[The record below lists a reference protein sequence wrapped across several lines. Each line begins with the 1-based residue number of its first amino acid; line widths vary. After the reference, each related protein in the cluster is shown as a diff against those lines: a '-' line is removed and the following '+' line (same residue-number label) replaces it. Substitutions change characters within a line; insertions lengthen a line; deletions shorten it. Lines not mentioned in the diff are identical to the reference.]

1 MQYDPPIHSL
11 AAFVAAIATIA
22 ALAACT
28 TDVAN
33 RYYAHVKYPAKQPSQ
48 VLILRGQPS
57 QAYEVIADFQ
67 SLGESPEDVRDK
79 AAEIGA
85 DAVIISRIGGSYHF
99 DEEWADQDRF
109 AGTGRRIVGTAIIFK
124 KGEPKK

>member
-1 MQYDPPIHSL
+1 M
-11 AAFVAAIATIA
+11 
-22 ALAACT
+22 
-28 TDVAN
+28 
-33 RYYAHVKYPAKQPSQ
+33 
-48 VLILRGQPS
+48 LRGQPS

-67 SLGESPEDVRDK
+67 SVGESPEDIRDK

-99 DEEWADQDRF
+99 DEEWADQDRY

-124 KGEPKK
+124 RGEKKK